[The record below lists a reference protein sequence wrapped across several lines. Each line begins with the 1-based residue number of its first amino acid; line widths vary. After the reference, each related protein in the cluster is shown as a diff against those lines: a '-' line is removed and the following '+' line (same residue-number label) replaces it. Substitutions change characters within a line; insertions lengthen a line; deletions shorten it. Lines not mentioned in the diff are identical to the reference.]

1 MALNRCLIDFRGKT
15 MTEHFRFDVS
25 GGAYVAW
32 AAALSVIVLIAIVSV
47 VQHQL
52 DRQAAVLLGIFF
64 CWYAIFGALFLLQ
77 NATLVLSPSGLERFI
92 LGIRV
97 RRVAWSDIRRIREF
111 ALFSRASGRK
121 VIWIKVDPMAPQ
133 IWQRAIFRSITFP
146 SRTED
151 YARLIRTL
159 NTYAT
164 QYNVEVEKKIRGEWI
179 KFAKLSDRVEDFE

>member
-1 MALNRCLIDFRGKT
+1 MSEK
-15 MTEHFRFDVS
+15 FRFDVS

-32 AAALSVIVLIAIVSV
+32 VAALSVIVLIAIVSM

-52 DRQAAVLLGIFF
+52 DRQATVLLGIFF

-97 RRVAWSDIRRIREF
+97 HRVTWGDIRGIREF

-121 VIWIKVDPMAPQ
+121 VIWIKVDPMNPP
-133 IWQRAIFRSITFP
+133 IWQRVILRSITFP

-151 YARLIRTL
+151 YPRLIRTL
-159 NTYAT
+159 NTYVT
-164 QYNVEVEKKIRGEWI
+164 QYNVEIVKKIRGEWV
-179 KFAKLSDRVEDFE
+179 KSVKLSDQVEDFE